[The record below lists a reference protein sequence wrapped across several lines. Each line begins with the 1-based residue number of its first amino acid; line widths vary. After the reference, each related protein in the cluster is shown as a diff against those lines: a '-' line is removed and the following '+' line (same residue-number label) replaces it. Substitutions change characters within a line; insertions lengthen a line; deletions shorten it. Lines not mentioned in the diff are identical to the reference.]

1 MAWMFSKAENLLNS
15 LDQSASQ
22 VLTSSPASDTKSY
35 ANGGTALHQTEF
47 AVGNGRQN
55 SHTPVSSSQM
65 TTSASAHNLTPTEL
79 ANTANIRR
87 TPSDSTLASPSAQ
100 PKSRSSKLRADQD
113 DEKLFEFLNKPST
126 GTTGRSSPLA
136 GERRRDKKNA
146 VVNSGGG
153 NAVNGRHS
161 RQSSTSSTVSSKSA
175 RVDGVAVD
183 CAPIS
188 TTDNPVLLPAGD
200 DQPDSRDSA
209 VPPLVNNIS
218 DSDRSDGPEEML
230 YPSAPHQE
238 DQGMGDERSHQLSSL
253 ELENKL
259 LRNEVAS
266 LNQEMA
272 SALSRAR
279 KAQEELQRVK
289 SEMQRHQNQISS
301 TDGIICQL
309 QAREEDLVEELG
321 AKNSQLAVL
330 RVRLQEAD
338 GELKAKA
345 QRLEELTSERDRIL
359 RDHSDASGVHSN
371 ALDSVKDRLTET
383 ESLLKREQD
392 AYKTAQVEF
401 MERQGKLETEQQ
413 NLAEALTSSQKKY
426 HEEKSNSHQLV
437 QQLKI
442 AKTQLESAKEELGDY
457 KQKATRI
464 LQSKDKLIASLK
476 DGAGPSDGSATSGLE
491 LEEIRNERDSLR
503 EELQMANGRL
513 QQLRSELQELEAL
526 QQSESDTAQDQIR
539 DLEDQLTTGQ
549 QQLREAETDLRQKG
563 EELRYMEGESYKT
576 KMSLQARLQDR
587 EDEIQKLRN
596 QLMTRS
602 VSSTSQSEL
611 ESRLHALT
619 ESLIQK
625 QTMLEALSTEKNS
638 LVMQLERAERQWKEA
653 QVSATRSE
661 SHTVTLRSTDDE
673 EGTRQRGL
681 PSFLRETPLDAVVT
695 KNVKRAANTIDKFS
709 IRLGVFL
716 RRYPIARLFVI
727 AYMILLHIWVMIV
740 LLTYTPEI
748 HGSDFHPQGPK

>member
-15 LDQSASQ
+15 LDQSANQ
-22 VLTSSPASDTKSY
+22 VLNTSTPDQEKKSY
-35 ANGGTALHQTEF
+35 ANGDAALHQNDFTGG
-47 AVGNGRQN
+47 AGKQNGQ
-55 SHTPVSSSQM
+55 VSPGQM
-65 TTSASAHNLTPTEL
+65 STSASAYSLTPTDL
-79 ANTANIRR
+79 ANTASIRR
-87 TPSDSTLASPSAQ
+87 TPSESALGSPVAQ
-100 PKSRSSKLRADQD
+100 SKSRGSKLRTDQD

-126 GTTGRSSPLA
+126 ASTGRSSPLA
-136 GERRRDKKNA
+136 SERRRDKKNTA
-146 VVNSGGG
+146 ASSGTG
-153 NAVNGRHS
+153 NTASRQHS
-161 RQSSTSSTVSSKSA
+161 RQSSTSSTMSSKSA
-175 RVDGVAVD
+175 RVDGVVVD
-183 CAPIS
+183 NSPS
-188 TTDNPVLLPAGD
+188 PTTDNPVLLSVGD
-200 DQPDSRDSA
+200 DQPDSTE
-209 VPPLVNNIS
+209 PPVINNIS
-218 DSDRSDGPEEML
+218 DSDRSDGPDEGPS
-230 YPSAPHQE
+230 YPSAPSQVGHN
-238 DQGMGDERSHQLSSL
+238 MRDEQSHQLSSL

-259 LRNEVAS
+259 LKNEVGS

-272 SALSRAR
+272 SALARAR
-279 KAQEELQRVK
+279 KAQEELKQVK
-289 SEMQRHQNQISS
+289 SEMQRRQQQMSS
-301 TDGIICQL
+301 SDSIIRQL
-309 QAREEDLVEELG
+309 QAREEDLTEELG

-345 QRLEELTSERDRIL
+345 RQLDGLQSERDRIL

-371 ALDSVKDRLTET
+371 ALDSVKDRLGET

-401 MERQGKLETEQQ
+401 MERQGKLESEQQ

-426 HEEKSNSHQLV
+426 HEEKSNSHQLA
-437 QQLKI
+437 QQLKT
-442 AKTQLESAKEELGDY
+442 AKSHLETAKEDLSDY

-476 DGAGPSDGSATSGLE
+476 DGASPSEGSSTSGIE
-491 LEEIRNERDSLR
+491 LEELRNERDSLW
-503 EELQMANGRL
+503 EELQMANGRM
-513 QQLRSELQELEAL
+513 QQLRSELQELEAM

-539 DLEDQLTTGQ
+539 DLEDQLTTSQ
-549 QQLREAETDLRQKG
+549 QQLREVETDLRQKG
-563 EELRYMEGESYKT
+563 EELRYVEAESHKT
-576 KMSLQARLQDR
+576 KMSLQTRLQDR
-587 EDEIQKLRN
+587 EEEIQKLRN
-596 QLMTRS
+596 QLTARNT
-602 VSSTSQSEL
+602 SSTSQMEL

-625 QTMLEALSTEKNS
+625 QTVLEALSTEKNS
-638 LVMQLERAERQWKEA
+638 LVMQLERAERQYKEHQLNTA
-653 QVSATRSE
+653 RSE
-661 SHTVTLRSTDDE
+661 SHTVTMRSSDDD

-709 IRLGVFL
+709 VRLGVFL